1 MKTKRI
7 LLTAMAMLATGLLFT
22 SIQGCSKDVADETST
37 TTLSED
43 YKADVIEYAYIDPL
57 ACVPQSCIDSLPL
70 EPLNQ
75 AEIDALTF
83 LREEELLA
91 HDVYEALSG
100 LYTKPVF
107 LNISKSELAHTTAI
121 KALLVKYQL
130 TDPAATHVSG
140 TFQNPDLQNLYT
152 LLASSGSTSLLDG
165 LVVGATIEDLDI
177 SDLQKQL
184 VLVDN
189 QDITLVFNNLMKG
202 SRNHLRSFYANIL
215 FNKGTYTP
223 QYISQEEF
231 DLIIG
236 SSHEFGT
243 GSCTCLN

>member
-7 LLTAMAMLATGLLFT
+7 LFTAMAMLATGLLFT

-37 TTLSED
+37 TLSDD
-43 YKADVIEYAYIDPL
+43 YKADVIEYTFIDPL
-57 ACVPQSCIDSLPL
+57 ACTPQSCIDSLPL

-75 AEIDALTF
+75 SEIDALTF

-91 HDVYEALSG
+91 HDVYEAMSG

-107 LNISKSELAHTTAI
+107 LNISKSETVHSDAI
-121 KALLVKYQL
+121 KALLAKYQL
-130 TDPAATHVSG
+130 PDPAATHVSG
-140 TFQNPDLQNLYT
+140 TFVNPDLQNLYT
-152 LLASSGSTSLLDG
+152 MLVSKGSTSLLDG
-165 LVVGATIEDLDI
+165 LTVGATIEDLDI

-184 VLVDN
+184 VLIDN

-215 FNKGTYTP
+215 FNKGTCTP

-231 DLIIG
+231 DLIIA

-243 GSCTCLN
+243 SGCTCQN